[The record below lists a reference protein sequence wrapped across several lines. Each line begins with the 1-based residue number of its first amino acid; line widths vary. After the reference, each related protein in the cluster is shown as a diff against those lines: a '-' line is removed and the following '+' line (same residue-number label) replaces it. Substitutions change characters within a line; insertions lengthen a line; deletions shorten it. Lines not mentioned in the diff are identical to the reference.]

1 LIYSDQSASI
11 IRSEEARVEK
21 IEGKFMTRRFG
32 GWCAITVAV
41 GLAAAQANAAE
52 VFWSVATN
60 ETNSAG
66 DVTSPG
72 GLLAA
77 VYVGCQQNTS
87 DCPTP
92 PTDDIVNGVDFGYQ
106 IGGNGTVGFNGNVD
120 VSLSGVNAP
129 GEFPVPSP
137 GSEDGLVT
145 QGDFSNLGAS
155 MTFNITGLVIG
166 DVYSIQFFE
175 PYWTANYNT
184 TYTDPLSDS
193 VTLATGCSTGCSGTP
208 AVAQFVT
215 GTFTADGPSE
225 AITISN
231 PGSYAIFG
239 AADVFDESAPE
250 PQTIGLVAAGLM
262 GLAFRRWRL
271 AQRANR

>member
-1 LIYSDQSASI
+1 M
-11 IRSEEARVEK
+11 EK
-21 IEGKFMTRRFG
+21 NEGKFMMRKVG
-32 GWCAITVAV
+32 GWCVITVAV

-52 VFWSVATN
+52 IFWSAPTN

-66 DVTSPG
+66 DVASPG

-77 VYVGCQQNTS
+77 VYVGCQQNTT

-92 PTDDIVNGVDFGYQ
+92 LADDVVNGVDFGYQ
-106 IGGNGTVGFNGNVD
+106 TSQSGTVGFNGYPG
-120 VSLSGVNAP
+120 VSLSGVNNP

-137 GSEDGLVT
+137 GSEAGLVT

-155 MTFNITGLVIG
+155 MTFSITGLIIG
-166 DVYSIQFFE
+166 NVYSIQFFE
-175 PYWTANYNT
+175 PYWSANYNT

-208 AVAQFVT
+208 ATPQFVT
-215 GTFTADGPSE
+215 GTFTADGTSE
-225 AITISN
+225 VITISD
-231 PGSYAIFG
+231 PGSYAIFA
-239 AADVFDESAPE
+239 AADVFDASAPE

-262 GLAFRRWRL
+262 GLAFRRRHL